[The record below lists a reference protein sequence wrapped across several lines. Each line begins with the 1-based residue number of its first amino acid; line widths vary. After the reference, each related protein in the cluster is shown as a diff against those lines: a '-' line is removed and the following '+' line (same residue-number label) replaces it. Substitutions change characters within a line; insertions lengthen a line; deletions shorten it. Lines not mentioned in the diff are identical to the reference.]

1 MTKNNVLIILIISLV
16 VIFRVFF
23 DVINEIET
31 HYEEAQYWVWS
42 QNPSLSY
49 LSKGPLIANAI
60 SVSNFIFGQTYLGL
74 KFFSYLALIGS
85 IFFLSL
91 GSKQLSKNKNYFTTG
106 LLISALSPAL
116 FLLGGV
122 ASTDIFLFFF
132 WSIALYA
139 YISFYVTRDERW
151 FYIIALSVG
160 LGILTKLSMILFPL
174 SILIYFLFSKM
185 RKYFFSVHLYL
196 AALLV
201 LILSLPILIWNA
213 QNDWV
218 TISHEIGH
226 LVSSKPSQNAEI
238 LFLTLFVTI
247 PSSLFLIQKEI
258 RSKIFNA
265 RFGFLLYP
273 ILVMVIFFVIK
284 SFSGKIQPN
293 WSIPVFLTAIPI
305 FSSILYG
312 LKRKIILPSLMIIS
326 SIFLLSNKDI
336 SSKLISYDPLHP
348 TRGWNNTFQNLF
360 QNEIYSVLG
369 SDDYKLLSSSAYFM
383 NEPHRLHLFSNNNTR
398 PSHYNL
404 WNRLETPTDNILYIT
419 YSNNEISD
427 SNLACTFIRSVDIY
441 TRKQLTLYNCTS
453 K

>member
-293 WSIPVFLTAIPI
+293 WSIPVFLTLIPI
-305 FSSILYG
+305 FSCILDG
-312 LKRKIILPSLMIIS
+312 QKRKILLPSFILVG
-326 SIFLLSNKDI
+326 SIFMLSNKDI
-336 SSKLISYDPLHP
+336 SSRFLPYDPLHP
-348 TRGWNNTFQNLF
+348 TRGWNETFHNLI
-360 QNEIYSVLG
+360 QNESYSILV
-369 SDDYKLLSSSAYFM
+369 SNDYKLLSSLAYFK
-383 NEPHRLHLFSNNNTR
+383 NEPEKLHLISDKNTR
-398 PSHYNL
+398 LSHYNL
-404 WNRLETPTDNILYIT
+404 WNRMKRPSDNILYVT
-419 YSNNEISD
+419 YSNNQIIDDE
-427 SNLACTFIRSVDIY
+427 LVCTLVRNVDIY